1 MSILLTAVQ
10 SLDARLPDGPVHR
23 TIVAFDVEGS
33 TKRNNPAK
41 GELRRNLY
49 ELVERALLAAG
60 IGTKHLERL
69 TDRGDGVLI
78 LIRPHDDVPKTVVLS
93 RLIPMLTALLIEHN
107 ASVARPESQLRLRAV
122 VHAGEVHEDDKGF
135 YGDDLDAAFR
145 LLDAPRVKNALKE
158 AGASP
163 MALVVS
169 EEIFNGII
177 QQGYLDEGPFLPL
190 VRVRVGRRL
199 RRGWIHI
206 PAPVSPDRPAA
217 ARRPKGQL
225 SPAPLAIAPVN
236 GHGQDQQ
243 ANRGAGPGVNGS
255 TPAGTRG

>member
-60 IGTKHLERL
+60 IGAKHLERL

-122 VHAGEVHEDDKGF
+122 VHAG
-135 YGDDLDAAFR
+135 
-145 LLDAPRVKNALKE
+145 
-158 AGASP
+158 
-163 MALVVS
+163 
-169 EEIFNGII
+169 
-177 QQGYLDEGPFLPL
+177 
-190 VRVRVGRRL
+190 
-199 RRGWIHI
+199 
-206 PAPVSPDRPAA
+206 
-217 ARRPKGQL
+217 
-225 SPAPLAIAPVN
+225 
-236 GHGQDQQ
+236 
-243 ANRGAGPGVNGS
+243 
-255 TPAGTRG
+255 